1 MINFVVSLG
10 RPLSI
15 TLDEFENF
23 TNKLELSLDLG
34 VQNNFILLK
43 FSAIL
48 MYNQKNGTNK
58 IKNIERNVMKHFLN
72 FDYIK

>member
-1 MINFVVSLG
+1 MTNFVVSLG

-23 TNKLELSLDLG
+23 TNKLELNLDLA

-48 MYNQKNGTNK
+48 MYNQTNGTNK

>member
-1 MINFVVSLG
+1 MINFGVSLG

-23 TNKLELSLDLG
+23 TNKFELNLDLA
-34 VQNNFILLK
+34 VQNIFILLK
-43 FSAIL
+43 FSAIS
-48 MYNQKNGTNK
+48 MYIQANGTNK

>member
-15 TLDEFENF
+15 TLDEFKNF
-23 TNKLELSLDLG
+23 TNKLELNLDLA
-34 VQNNFILLK
+34 VKNNFILLK

-48 MYNQKNGTNK
+48 MYNQTNGTNK

>member
-15 TLDEFENF
+15 TLDESENF

>member
-23 TNKLELSLDLG
+23 TNKLELNLDLA
-34 VQNNFILLK
+34 VQNIFILLK
-43 FSAIL
+43 FSAIS
-48 MYNQKNGTNK
+48 MYNQGNGTNK